1 MRISSHHCL
10 ATRVRCKEPRKEI
23 LAHMYSSTV
32 LLPALPPATVGPS
45 WRRRQQQQ
53 RCSFVARKSVI
64 SSSPAT
70 APDAILQ
77 HALLVKKEHEPS
89 VKLSGGTLEFLSFE
103 GATALST
110 WQEGSDRRVRVW
122 LPPRF
127 GVDAPPKGGYPT
139 FILCDGQNLFDDELS
154 FAPQSW

>member
-1 MRISSHHCL
+1 MNSS
-10 ATRVRCKEPRKEI
+10 A
-23 LAHMYSSTV
+23 V
-32 LLPALPPATVGPS
+32 LLPTLPSATVGPS
-45 WRRRQQQQ
+45 WRRRLQQQ
-53 RCSFVARKSVI
+53 RYVAKKSVI
-64 SSSPAT
+64 SSSSPAT
-70 APDAILQ
+70 APDASLQ

-89 VKLSGGTLEFLSFE
+89 VELSGGMLEFLSFE

-122 LPPRF
+122 LPPRY

-139 FILCDGQNLFDDELS
+139 FVLCDGQNLFDDELS